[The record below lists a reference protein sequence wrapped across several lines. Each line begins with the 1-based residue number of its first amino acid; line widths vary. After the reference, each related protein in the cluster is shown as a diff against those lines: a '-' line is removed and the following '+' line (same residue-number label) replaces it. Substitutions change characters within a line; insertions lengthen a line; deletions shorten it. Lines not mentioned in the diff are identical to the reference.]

1 MRKKKR
7 WKAAALSL
15 VAAITAILPIAS
27 GSGGTIFKDPTPL
40 VAYADGGAYNKL
52 AVDLATATAFDDARN
67 AIKSASSEDID
78 EMETNFYSNLS
89 VLCSN
94 RFGNVGLF
102 VGPKGSSSNAD
113 ITSTLFAKVSIDNA
127 QIEAYDNQTSGAF
140 SKYKAFG
147 GAVQKLNSKAQ
158 KANGSSSS
166 IQKGLDELS
175 AAGAKLTNLGAELL
189 AKYNP
194 APLVLSMFDAN
205 ELNTHPDN
213 KLVALVNGSRDMRE
227 LFTILG
233 VPTRF
238 GVPLSF
244 LILFFAVF
252 LLFIT
257 SFLMTLI
264 NGRSAG
270 EHIRKMMVKVLIG
283 SIAVPLIAKGLDAGI
298 GLLGTISVTQ
308 ANSPEANYVEQNLN
322 FADWYACGFSLPSG
336 TSLAIDK
343 NGEFVLTP
351 NDVRAI
357 NTFTYSKIWG
367 TPSDRKMM
375 EKMEEYFT
383 QYKAMPMAV
392 NFSEPTTQSGG
403 RAGRPWRTKNFYEAL
418 DNFGTNELLTNEL
431 EFDESGSN
439 PELANIG
446 YFASNRLSMSGGNGS
461 WVVSGSGTRY
471 GISPIAATNLMRT
484 TFTGSAMTVNSNST
498 MGGVVFGADNGVGTT
513 TTQMPSLVRFLATF
527 SMVLAAMK
535 GLFTIL
541 SAGFAGVLSGGMKS
555 ATGSSAGFGQAIGGV
570 IALVGGVFGISVI
583 MTLSFTLVD
592 QLYGIMQNLISGT
605 TAGNDILQPI
615 REVFDG
621 IPILGPI
628 IGDFMKSVSRFILS
642 ILCMLTF
649 PKFGGIPVTLFCQYL
664 SELPSRMAEQAQQIE
679 NRFTGDFR
687 GGGGGFHGGGMQ
699 SANQMVAQAAGQGK
713 EQMKGVGQGLSM
725 AAGAIGGLAATTLG
739 NHLANKYAG
748 ADTGENGQG
757 GSLTDASDAMTGAT
771 EPETGDTDPISTD
784 PIGTEDTTGMPEA
797 GSMDSDPQSG
807 ESESGGDTDSASI
820 EDTGIPDYSSDSGF
834 SMSPDATDGH
844 DEIVQSDASY
854 QEGDSMS
861 SDKEVE
867 DSSETEDYSDTQT
880 FDNDDSV
887 MDHASAEYATDRSMS
902 QVDQE
907 HNDSIQSEQFGS
919 DQSLYE
925 SQEKTDVAGAD
936 HDVLNQQSS
945 MERSMSQND
954 TQGVTNAEHSLS
966 NSEHAQISN
975 NSQLHTNASTKS
987 LSNNHASNQSSAS
1000 ASVRTSSHSSLGNGK
1015 GGSAARNAASGSHSA
1030 SMNGR
1035 QTGPRPN
1042 ASRPDVNGTAALRT
1056 PGGKAPRIS
1065 IPPKSQSGG
1074 TQAMSTDKRTLTAQ
1088 QRHNRNMQAVAKG
1101 LQAFGNNTTKGQAA
1115 AGVAAGLAHTAG
1127 SAMGVGHM
1135 TGKGV
1140 QAVRNNRQRQ
1150 NDIRD
1155 GLAPNYSRQQEMR
1168 NQAAQNEQAAR
1179 QNEREQSNWEHS
1191 RDQQIARR
1199 NSLNQPN
1206 AVRQQQMYS
1215 EELAREAEYRAAR
1228 RPEHDSRS

>member
-1 MRKKKR
+1 MKKKR
-7 WKAAALSL
+7 WKAAALVL

-27 GSGGTIFKDPTPL
+27 GSGGTVFKDPSPL

-67 AIKSASSEDID
+67 AIKSASSDEID
-78 EMETNFYSNLS
+78 EMEDNFYSNLS
-89 VLCSN
+89 VMCST

-127 QIEAYDNQTSGAF
+127 QIEAYDNRTSGAF

-166 IQKGLDELS
+166 MQKGLDELS

-189 AKYNP
+189 AAYNP

-205 ELNTHPDN
+205 ELNTHPNN

-227 LFTILG
+227 LFTVLG

-244 LILFFAVF
+244 LILFFVIF

-270 EHIRKMMVKVLIG
+270 EHIRKMVVKLLIG
-283 SIAVPLIAKGLDAGI
+283 AIAVPLIAKGLDAGI
-298 GLLGTISVTQ
+298 GLLGQVSLTQ

-367 TPSDRKMM
+367 SPSDRKMM
-375 EKMEEYFT
+375 EKMEEYYT

-418 DNFGTNELLTNEL
+418 DNFGTNELLTDEL
-431 EFDESGSN
+431 DFDESGSN

-461 WVVSGSGTRY
+461 WVVSGSGSRY

-498 MGGVVFGADNGVGTT
+498 MGGVVFGADNGAGAN

-541 SAGFAGVLSGGMKS
+541 TAGFGGVLNGSMKS
-555 ATGSSAGFGQAIGGV
+555 AMGSSAGFGQAIGGV
-570 IALVGGVFGISVI
+570 LALVGGVFGISII

-592 QLYGIMQNLISGT
+592 QLYGIMQTLLSGT

-615 REVFDG
+615 RETFNG
-621 IPILGPI
+621 IPILGPL
-628 IGDFMKSVSRFILS
+628 IGEIMKSASRFILS

-699 SANQMVAQAAGQGK
+699 AANQMVMQAAGQGK
-713 EQMKGVGQGLSM
+713 EQLKGVGQGLSM
-725 AAGAIGGLAATTLG
+725 AAGAIGGLAATKLG

-748 ADTGENGQG
+748 ADTGQNGATLTEG
-757 GSLTDASDAMTGAT
+757 GDPTGQPT
-771 EPETGDTDPISTD
+771 EPEAAETDPITAD
-784 PIGTEDTTGMPEA
+784 PLGSEDTTGMPED
-797 GSMDSDPQSG
+797 GGVDSG
-807 ESESGGDTDSASI
+807 EPDAPDTETGGDPESAPTEEPS
-820 EDTGIPDYSSDSGF
+820 IPDYSSDTGF
-834 SMSPDATDGH
+834 SMSSDAPEGP

-867 DSSETEDYSDTQT
+867 DSSETEDHSDTQT
-880 FDNDDSV
+880 FDNDDSI
-887 MDHASAEYATDRSMS
+887 MDQASAEYAMEQSMS
-902 QVDQE
+902 QVNQ
-907 HNDSIQSEQFGS
+907 DSNQSTQSEQFGS
-919 DQSLYE
+919 DRSLHE
-925 SQEKTDVAGAD
+925 SQEQTDVAGAD
-936 HDVLNQQSS
+936 HDVLNQQSN

-954 TQGVTNAEHSLS
+954 SQGITNAEHSLS
-966 NSEHAQISN
+966 SSEHAQTQN
-975 NSQLHTNASTKS
+975 NSQTQTNASTKS
-987 LSNNHASNQSSAS
+987 LSSNHASNQSNAS
-1000 ASVRTSSHSSLGNGK
+1000 ASVRTSNHSSLGNGK
-1015 GGSAARNAASGSHSA
+1015 GAPARNAASGSHSA
-1030 SMNGR
+1030 SMNGG
-1035 QTGPRPN
+1035 QPGSRPN
-1042 ASRPDVNGTAALRT
+1042 ASRPGVNGTAALRT

-1065 IPPKSQSGG
+1065 IPPKSQTGG
-1074 TQAMSTDKRTLTAQ
+1074 TQANPVDKRTLTAQ
-1088 QRHNRNMQAVAKG
+1088 QRHNRNMQAAAKG
-1101 LQAFGNNTTKGQAA
+1101 LQAFGNQTTKGQAV

-1127 SAMGVGHM
+1127 SAMGMGHV
-1135 TGKGV
+1135 TAKGV
-1140 QAVRNNRQRQ
+1140 QAVRMNRQRQ

-1155 GLAPNYSRQQEMR
+1155 GLAPNYSRQQDMR
-1168 NQAAQNEQAAR
+1168 NQAAQNERVAR
-1179 QNEREQSNWEHS
+1179 QNEQAQANWDQTRE
-1191 RDQQIARR
+1191 QQIARR
-1199 NSLNQPN
+1199 NSVNQPN
-1206 AVRQQQMYS
+1206 VARQQQMYS
-1215 EELAREAEYRAAR
+1215 EEMAREAEYRAAR
-1228 RPEHDSRS
+1228 RPENDPRS